1 MIDEAR
7 RRAYLGAMQVT
18 QWLPRTALPCAAPS
32 RPQVLAVIEAPV
44 ETPRR
49 GPGAARAQGQ
59 AAARPA
65 PAVPV
70 RGEPPVAPAPAEV
83 PRKAPVLPLRPP
95 AAAPAETR
103 PAPVAA
109 PRREA
114 PPRFALQLL
123 RAGDCLLLA
132 GLPTGEPF
140 ASRDPAYR
148 LLKDLLRAAGLPDSP
163 QPLGEPIRWP
173 LFRGN
178 AEFDQSPAAARDYV
192 RTVLQGQ
199 LEQQPARCTWLI
211 GSAAARF
218 AGEEDDVEAGRELD
232 LGALGIG
239 WSLPG
244 LDQLME
250 APPLKAELWH
260 SMRRAMRRWTDMQ

>member
-18 QWLPRTALPCAAPS
+18 QWLPRAALPCAAPS
-32 RPQVLAVIEAPV
+32 RPQVLAVFEAPA
-44 ETPRR
+44 EAPRR
-49 GPGAARAQGQ
+49 PRAAAQ
-59 AAARPA
+59 AAPAARPA
-65 PAVPV
+65 AS
-70 RGEPPVAPAPAEV
+70 APAAPPLVEA
-83 PRKAPVLPLRPP
+83 PRKAPVVALRPT
-95 AAAPAETR
+95 AAAPAPVAVEAA
-103 PAPVAA
+103 PAPA

-199 LEQQPARCTWLI
+199 LEQHPARCTWLI

-260 SMRRAMRRWTDMQ
+260 SMRRAMRRWTDKR